1 MTTTFPPK
9 PWEEGATFTNE
20 TTGVGYTYSGGK
32 WLASGGPKVEGE
44 YLPLTGGQ
52 VNGEL
57 KVAADGNAFSI
68 VKKNG
73 GNLLS
78 SFTGSYSDDIQYW
91 KQPADYGNSK
101 LEIVNG
107 FKLDEELDSYMP
119 LAGDSTKTGKI
130 NLVANSGAQ
139 LTVNKGSNVNN
150 AITTAQVMSDGTFET
165 VKTSFNDTHLVTK
178 KYVDQAIKDALAD
191 TPAAPNPLRKL
202 RFARDKDWNNI
213 RPGEFGLMNDSNGY
227 VGKWSEARQIY
238 FLNVDSDGN
247 RLMRNENAQ
256 DFNSYLG
263 SAFTA
268 VTSSGERPVLRV
280 APTGQAGGWVK
291 LDYGKDLDLIY
302 IAWTDKN
309 CGALMTGTNDNLSN
323 GQHFLFNL
331 PDLFF

>member
-9 PWEEGATFTNE
+9 PWQEGATFTNE

-32 WLASGGPKVEGE
+32 WLASGGPKVDGE
-44 YLPLTGGQ
+44 YLSTKGGDMHGNIQ
-52 VNGEL
+52 MDRDTCIDGRN
-57 KVAADGNAFSI
+57 ADGQNYRMLQFR
-68 VKKNG
+68 G
-73 GNLLS
+73 GLGLEYKASTSNEYNVINRKALEAEL
-78 SFTGSYSDDIQYW
+78 
-91 KQPADYGNSK
+91 AK
-101 LEIVNG
+101 LPTPEPTP
-107 FKLDEELDSYMP
+107 SP
-119 LAGDSTKTGKI
+119 LK
-130 NLVANSGAQ
+130 
-139 LTVNKGSNVNN
+139 
-150 AITTAQVMSDGTFET
+150 
-165 VKTSFNDTHLVTK
+165 
-178 KYVDQAIKDALAD
+178 
-191 TPAAPNPLRKL
+191 KL
-202 RFARDKDWNNI
+202 RFARDKDWNSL
-213 RPGEFGLMNDSNGY
+213 RPGEFGLMNDSNSF

-268 VTSSGERPVLRV
+268 VTSSGDRPVLRV

-302 IAWTDKN
+302 IGWTDKN

-323 GQHFLFNL
+323 GQYFLFNL